1 VFTARVNGVVVRED
15 AAIESV
21 KFVLVV
27 PYLNH
32 WCETGNPPSEVTFAW
47 KVAPVAV
54 IAETL
59 SVSTTGAVAR

>member
-1 VFTARVNGVVVRED
+1 VNGVVVRAD
-15 AAIESV
+15 ASTESV
-21 KFVLVV
+21 KFVEVV
-27 PYLNH
+27 PNRNH
-32 WCETGNPPSEVTFAW
+32 WCKTGNPPSEVTFAW